1 MIQGRTRGQK
11 VSQRNRLA
19 AESKVGKG
27 RVLIGS
33 AVNRL
38 IRKWRLKMLQS
49 VLLIAGLALGYRIID
64 LQLLDRQFLQN
75 EGDKRS
81 VRYESIAAHRGV
93 IFDRNGDP
101 LAVSTPVVTIWADP
115 EVLHQASDRWQML
128 ARELGVSYK
137 WLSDRVQ
144 AARTRDFI
152 YLKRQLTPEQ
162 GAKVM
167 ALRVPGVRAI
177 NEHRRYYPAA
187 EVTAHLVGFT
197 NIDESGQEGL
207 ELAYNEWLSGEPG
220 QRRVLKDRK
229 GQLARQAE
237 LMKSA
242 SPGKELMLSID
253 LRLQYMAYRELKK
266 AVELNKA
273 KAGSLI
279 MLDVKTGEVLAMV
292 NQPAY
297 NPNNRADMQAHKM
310 RNRVVT
316 DMVEP
321 GSTLKPFA
329 VAAALES
336 GQFHKGSVI
345 NTAPG
350 YLRLGRDQV
359 KDIRNYGAIDVTT
372 VLRKSSN
379 VGVSKMALAI
389 GPDKVLDLLQRVGL
403 GQSTGTGFPGE
414 NPGYLPFRDRWSDI
428 EIATLSFGYGLTVTP
443 LQLAQAYTV
452 LGSGGIMRPVSL
464 IKRDVV
470 PDGIRV
476 MDQQVAD
483 DLRKMLR
490 EVVHGGTGGRA
501 MIDAFE
507 VGGKTGTARKVG
519 PNGYMKDRYTG
530 MFAGLAPIDNPQLA
544 MVVIIDDP
552 TGEHYYGGLTAAP
565 VFSRVAAGALR
576 LLGVEPAESGNPGS
590 DQRMAFI
597 PYVPDLDDKNLDS
610 GGSTPMNEG

>member
-1 MIQGRTRGQK
+1 MIQGRAQGHK
-11 VSQRNRLA
+11 VARRNRSA
-19 AESKVGKG
+19 AKGKVGDWAG
-27 RVLIGS
+27 RM
-33 AVNRL
+33 VNIL
-38 IRKWRLKMLQS
+38 VRKWRLKMLQS
-49 VLLIAGLALGYRIID
+49 VLLIAGLAIGYRIVD

-81 VRYESIAAHRGV
+81 VRYESVAAHRGV

-101 LAVSTPVVTIWADP
+101 LAVSTPVMTIWADP
-115 EVLHQASDRWQML
+115 EVLYQASDRWQVL
-128 ARELGVSYK
+128 ARELGVTHR

-144 AARTRDFI
+144 VGKSRDFI

-162 GAKVM
+162 GARVM
-167 ALRVPGVRAI
+167 ALRVPGVGAI

-266 AVELNKA
+266 AVEQHKA

-279 MLDVKTGEVLAMV
+279 MLDVRTGEVLAMV

-336 GQFHKGSVI
+336 GEFHTDSVI

-359 KDIRNYGAIDVTT
+359 KDNRNYGAIDVTT

-414 NPGYLPFRDRWSDI
+414 NPGYLPYRDRWSDI

-452 LGSGGIMRPVSL
+452 LGSGGMMRPVSL

-470 PDGIRV
+470 PEGVRV

-483 DLRKMLR
+483 DLRIMLR

-519 PNGYMKDRYTG
+519 PNGYIKDRYIG
-530 MFAGLAPIDNPQLA
+530 MFAGLAPIDNPRFA

-552 TGEHYYGGLTAAP
+552 SGKNYYGGLIAAP

-576 LLGVEPAESGNPGS
+576 MLGVEPDELGNPGG
-590 DQRMAFI
+590 DRRMAFI
-597 PYVPDLDDKNLDS
+597 PWALDERSVSPPLK
-610 GGSTPMNEG
+610 EG